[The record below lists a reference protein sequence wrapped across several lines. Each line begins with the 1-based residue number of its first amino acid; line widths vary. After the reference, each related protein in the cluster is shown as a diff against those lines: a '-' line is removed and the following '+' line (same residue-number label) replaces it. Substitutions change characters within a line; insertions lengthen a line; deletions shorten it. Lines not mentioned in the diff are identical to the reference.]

1 MRLWQFL
8 LISIAFP
15 FAITRALICAAS
27 HSHRLTGSCRRSA
40 AAKRGLALRG
50 KREDDFIDVDTGIEF
65 RDTRKGP
72 KVTGDTKETKGGFLS
87 GLAKWFGQ
95 DEASLK
101 KKEQKKQINTA
112 IDKMMEGTGLTGK
125 LLGGIMKGVGGMIA
139 EGLADQQVDM
149 QSVNDLIVST
159 LENDDECSRLLGRG
173 IGIQQVFSSSS
184 SSSSIN
190 GMSSKQV
197 NLGLIVSGS
206 QDSASVQASA
216 SSGDGKELYLTALT
230 LQFQSTGKIIRVVNS
245 GSGQGGA
252 GGSRRNVIDVKGEVL

>member
-1 MRLWQFL
+1 M
-8 LISIAFP
+8 
-15 FAITRALICAAS
+15 
-27 HSHRLTGSCRRSA
+27 
-40 AAKRGLALRG
+40 
-50 KREDDFIDVDTGIEF
+50 DTGIEF
-65 RDTRKGP
+65 RDTRKGQ
-72 KVTGDTKETKGGFLS
+72 KVGYTKGTGFFS
-87 GLAKWFGQ
+87 GLAKLFGQ

-125 LLGGIMKGVGGMIA
+125 LLGGIMKGVGGMVA
-139 EGLADQQVDM
+139 EGLANQQVDM

-190 GMSSKQV
+190 GVSSKQL
-197 NLGLIVSGS
+197 NLGMIVSGS

-245 GSGQGGA
+245 GSSQGGA
-252 GGSRRNVIDVKGEVL
+252 GTSSRRNVIDVKGEVL